1 VAGQHQDVSGHQT
14 HLDQAIGQS
23 RKKEGDR
30 THCWCN
36 IFCLVSMVQQ
46 SPINPIGYCVEF
58 IANCLS
64 KLAHTLIMPSIS
76 FLMLVFRDD
85 FPIERLQHWGEA
97 KLNQIEVTTKILLQ
111 WFHVCF
117 KALWQPVSQQCQ
129 GAYSLAIFA
138 FSGCYTSSWKLMGK
152 EMINQLI
159 MLAIFS
165 QDMDFGCHFWN
176 TLGITNS
183 GIPSVSKF

>member
-1 VAGQHQDVSGHQT
+1 MSGHRT
-14 HLDQAIGQS
+14 HLEQAIGQW

-159 MLAIFS
+159 MSATRHGLWLPFLEYAW
-165 QDMDFGCHFWN
+165 HYKLWN
-176 TLGITNS
+176 TVCFKILM
-183 GIPSVSKF
+183 K